1 VRNWLSFPNKGL
13 QMKDSSA
20 LILAG
25 LFSQMLVLVFAVTSA
40 SLLPLIVFCLLGTAL
55 IVCGFGLLL
64 SDN

>member
-1 VRNWLSFPNKGL
+1 
-13 QMKDSSA
+13 MKDSSA